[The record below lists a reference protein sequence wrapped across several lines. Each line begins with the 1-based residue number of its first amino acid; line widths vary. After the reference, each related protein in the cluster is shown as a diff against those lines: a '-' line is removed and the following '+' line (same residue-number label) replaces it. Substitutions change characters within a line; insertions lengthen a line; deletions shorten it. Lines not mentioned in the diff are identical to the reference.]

1 MDTTAGGMDQDGQPD
16 GPAAGSISFANLD
29 DTDFEEFCHNLLV
42 DLGFVNVDWR
52 KGTPKKASPSDRG
65 RDLVAQRE
73 QADVDGHRRF
83 ETWFIDCKHHKRGV
97 PPEALQGL
105 LAWSESERPDVALV
119 VASGFLSNAAKD
131 WLEDY
136 GRNRRPP
143 FRIRHW
149 EKPTLARL
157 LRNHP
162 GLLQQHGIFVESMR
176 TTAEILKAEQE
187 FFDKIWYV
195 RKIILQEKIEDGH
208 HDPLPPGLEA
218 QMQAAMRKVEERY
231 GAENVG
237 PWDDWGWGFIHGKL
251 SALRWVLGEDWDFL
265 DT

>member
-1 MDTTAGGMDQDGQPD
+1 MAQPD

-29 DTDFEEFCHNLLV
+29 DTDFEEFCHDLLV
-42 DLGFVNVDWR
+42 ELGFVNVDWR

-73 QADVDGHRRF
+73 QVDVDGHRRF
-83 ETWFIDCKHHKRGV
+83 ETWFV
-97 PPEALQGL
+97 
-105 LAWSESERPDVALV
+105 
-119 VASGFLSNAAKD
+119 
-131 WLEDY
+131 DY

-162 GLLQQHGIFVESMR
+162 GLLQQHGIFVKSMR

-208 HDPLPPGLEA
+208 HEPLPP
-218 QMQAAMRKVEERY
+218 V
-231 GAENVG
+231 
-237 PWDDWGWGFIHGKL
+237 
-251 SALRWVLGEDWDFL
+251 LRPRCRLR
-265 DT
+265 